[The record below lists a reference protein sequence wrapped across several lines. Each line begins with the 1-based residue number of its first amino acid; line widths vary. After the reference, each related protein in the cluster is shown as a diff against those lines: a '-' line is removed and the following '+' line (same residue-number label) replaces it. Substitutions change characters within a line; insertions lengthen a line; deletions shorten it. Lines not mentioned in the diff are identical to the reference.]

1 MIKGKYRTEIVNEAL
16 ADKAAYLCDSAKTT
30 TASRKNISM
39 WLCTARTIRKILRRP
54 AECLSETTEHIFK
67 YVT

>member
-30 TASRKNISM
+30 TASRK
-39 WLCTARTIRKILRRP
+39 KY
-54 AECLSETTEHIFK
+54 K
-67 YVT
+67 YVALYCKNKSEDIATTGRMFIGNN